1 MLYIGLEPAN
11 EHVAATLRVEPG
23 QDVVAR
29 RKLMFAN
36 GVPVRIATSFFR
48 SDLFGDTRMV
58 EPEFVRPSLQAAI
71 EDLGYTFGRAEESL
85 IARRPTLFERETLDL
100 EPDEWIVQVLR
111 TSYSTEGTPVH
122 ALETICSATR
132 QSFPSARSPAPTS
145 SDLPKLALLDQGP
158 GFARPGGA
166 CPRSAAGRAASVP
179 DVGCSA
185 IHRICRNRS
194 AKRAWSTAH

>member
-1 MLYIGLEPAN
+1 MGDRQMLYIGLEPAS
-11 EHVAATLRVEPG
+11 EHVAATLRVDPG

-48 SDLFGDTRMV
+48 ADLFADTRMS

-85 IARRPTLFERETLDL
+85 IARRPTLFERETLQL
-100 EPDEWIVQVLR
+100 EPDEWIVQILR

-122 ALETICSATR
+122 ALETLR
-132 QSFPSARSPAPTS
+132 RLPAH
-145 SDLPKLALLDQGP
+145 LPD
-158 GFARPGGA
+158 RPGRRYRRVLTAESGSNRSRQ
-166 CPRSAAGRAASVP
+166 PRCARLIAPRVLASLRAASRQA
-179 DVGCSA
+179 G
-185 IHRICRNRS
+185 
-194 AKRAWSTAH
+194 